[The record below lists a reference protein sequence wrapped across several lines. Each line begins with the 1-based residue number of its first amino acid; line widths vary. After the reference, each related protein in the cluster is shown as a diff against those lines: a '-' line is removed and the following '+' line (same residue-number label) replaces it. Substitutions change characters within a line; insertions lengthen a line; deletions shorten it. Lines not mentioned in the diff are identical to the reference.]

1 MKLQAQGIQIR
12 ESVLGIIFLH
22 VCVIGTEL
30 SLTVRRFLV
39 LATYTLSG
47 IKRVPPSS
55 GNHGKPGKSL
65 KSSMHGKIIEF
76 EKI

>member
-22 VCVIGTEL
+22 VCIIGTEL

-47 IKRVPPSS
+47 IKQGSHR
-55 GNHGKPGKSL
+55 L
-65 KSSMHGKIIEF
+65 
-76 EKI
+76 EKYLNIHDCLEST